1 MRTAWCFLLVALLV
15 PQVAAQFSAGE
26 SQPSQVKVTQVTFL
40 LAEAVE
46 VAPSGTRMAIL
57 AEGLEADKEYGV
69 IIVPEVQARW
79 IEVHPV
85 AKPFPPLVVEPYKD
99 NRFLIRGKPGE
110 KFNVSVRGID
120 IPVWVEVVI
129 APSSQPEPPKPVDPV
144 PVPPV
149 GDLAKLSRDFATAM
163 QDGKTQGELKAA
175 LSTKAKELKALCD
188 QNKCPTLDAAKREI
202 AVTIDK
208 VFLARS
214 TPSKD
219 WLKGWRDPVSKAIS
233 DKKPATTAAYV
244 ALVIAAT
251 EGL

>member
-1 MRTAWCFLLVALLV
+1 MRAAWCFLLVALLV
-15 PQVAAQFSAGE
+15 PQVAAQFPAGE
-26 SQPSQVKVTQVTFL
+26 SKPSQVKVSQVTFL
-40 LAEAVE
+40 LADAVE

-57 AEGLEADKEYGV
+57 AEGLESQKEYGV
-69 IIVPEVQARW
+69 ILVPEVQARW

-129 APSSQPEPPKPVDPV
+129 APSAEPEKPPPTEPGPVQPI
-144 PVPPV
+144 
-149 GDLAKLSRDFATAM
+149 GDLAKLSRDLAVAM
-163 QDGKTQGELKAA
+163 QDAKTQAELKAA
-175 LSTKAKELKALCD
+175 LSTKTRELKSLCD

-214 TPSKD
+214 TPNKD
-219 WLKGWRDPVSKAIS
+219 WLKGWRDPVSKAIA

-244 ALVIAAT
+244 SAVLAIV